1 MWALVLGAGLLG
13 VGVPVAVCIG
23 IAATL
28 ALYANGTPLLVIPQQ
43 LFSNLNNVGLLAIPF
58 FMLTGAIMDAGG
70 VSRRII
76 EFSQALVGFMRG
88 GIGQVTIVASMFF
101 ADLSGSATADTAAIG
116 SVMIPG
122 MVKKG
127 YARPFAVAL
136 QSAAG
141 SLGLLSPVSMSMLV
155 YAYTANVS
163 VGTMFIAG
171 VLPMFLVV
179 ASFMLVNYITAVR
192 HNYTSVEP
200 FSARLLW
207 STFKEAFLAL
217 LTPIIILG
225 GILGGIFT
233 PVEAG
238 VVAAVYVTLVSAF
251 VFRTLK
257 LSHFKE
263 ILTRT
268 GVNTTRVTFLL
279 GLAFV
284 LGRYLIEAQIP
295 LHVANSFMAL
305 TTSAIVLL
313 ILINLFLIAAHTVLE
328 TISSIAVIIPV
339 FLPLITQLHID
350 PVVFGVIVL
359 VNSAIGINL
368 PPIGFCLFTAASI
381 GGVSVEKATR
391 AILPFIFALVVD
403 LMLLI
408 VFPHI
413 PRFLPDLLGIK

>member
-1 MWALVLGAGLLG
+1 MWAIAFGAGLLG
-13 VGVPVAVCIG
+13 LGVPVAICIG

-28 ALYANGTPLLVIPQQ
+28 ALSINGTPLLVIPQQ

-58 FMLTGAIMDAGG
+58 FMLTGAIMDSGG
-70 VSRRII
+70 VSKRII

-127 YARPFAVAL
+127 YNRAFAVAL

-171 VLPMFLVV
+171 IIPMLLVV
-179 ASFMLVNYITAVR
+179 ASFMIVNYVTAVK
-192 HNYTSVEP
+192 HDYSAVEP
-200 FSARLLW
+200 FDARKLW
-207 STFKEAFLAL
+207 TTFREAFWAL
-217 LTPIIILG
+217 LTPVIILG

-251 VFRTLK
+251 IFRTLK
-257 LSHFKE
+257 LSHFKD
-263 ILTRT
+263 ILVRT
-268 GVNTTRVTFLL
+268 SVNTTRVSFLL

-295 LHVANSFMAL
+295 LHVANSFLAI

-328 TISSIAVIIPV
+328 TISSIAVVIPV
-339 FLPLITQLHID
+339 FLPLVVQMHID

-359 VNSAIGINL
+359 INSAIGINL

-391 AILPFIFALVVD
+391 AILPFIFALIVD
-403 LMLLI
+403 LLLI
-408 VFPHI
+408 IFFPHI
-413 PRFLPDLLGIK
+413 PQFLPHLLGAK